1 MKSNMKKL
9 IGLLYEQII
18 YDSIPSRAAEIS
30 FYLLLSFFPFLIF
43 IITLISYIPII
54 HLNPYIN
61 LFSNIM
67 PSNANNIVDYV
78 MEKAISDK
86 SSKLLMISAVIT
98 LWSAT
103 NGIIAIIRG
112 INKAYDTQETRS
124 YLKIK
129 LISQIFTLEIVL
141 MITFSFVLIVCGNNL
156 GLFIAHNFVLNYKFL
171 LLWNSFRYI
180 VDVITMILIFISL
193 FKYTPNKIIKIT
205 EVIPGVLLS
214 TIGWIIFSILFSFY
228 ANHFINYSLLYGSI
242 GGIIAL
248 LSWIYLSSMIILLGA
263 EVNAFFYFI
272 NTGTRKQK
280 VNRY

>member
-1 MKSNMKKL
+1 MKFNAKKFF
-9 IGLLYEQII
+9 GLLYEQMK

-67 PSNANNIVDYV
+67 PSNANNIVNYI
-78 MEKAISDK
+78 MKKAINDK
-86 SSKLLMISAVIT
+86 SSKLLLISATIT

-103 NGIIAIIRG
+103 NGITAIIRG
-112 INKAYDTQETRS
+112 INKAYDEQETRS

-141 MITFSFVLIVCGNNL
+141 MITFSFVLIVCGNKL
-156 GLFIAHNFVLNYKFL
+156 GLFIAQNFMLNNRFL

-180 VDVITMILIFISL
+180 VDVLSMILIFISL
-193 FKYTPNKIIKIT
+193 FKYTPNKAINIS

-214 TIGWIIFSILFSFY
+214 TIGWIIFSVLFSFY
-228 ANHFINYSLLYGSI
+228 ANHFINYNLLYGSI

-248 LSWIYLSSMIILLGA
+248 LSWIYLSSMMILLGA
-263 EVNAFFYFI
+263 EVNASLYFMI
-272 NTGTRKQK
+272 TGKK
-280 VNRY
+280 KEKGNRY